1 MCDATVVPKVWGGS
15 PRVVQRG
22 KFAVF
27 DEVQWRFEAI
37 V

>member
-1 MCDATVVPKVWGGS
+1 MCDATVVPKVWGGG

-22 KFAVF
+22 KFAAF